1 MLKKVRVKIVTDRT
15 EMAGDL
21 FVGDAPTAAHA
32 PEAPTH
38 EESMMEGR
46 YHDDGTRVAISY
58 EEGALSGLEGS
69 RVTISYQ
76 KENPAHL
83 TMLRTGSV
91 KTVLTFEA
99 GCRHECVY
107 QTPYAP
113 FDVCVQTSKVQNAIE
128 ALGTLQLEY
137 TVQIKGAQPEH
148 TKMTL
153 TLLPAFDQP
162 RGIG

>member
-15 EMAGDL
+15 EMAGSL
-21 FVGDAPTAAHA
+21 FAGEALTLARA

-38 EESMMEGR
+38 EESMVEGR

-58 EEGALSGLEGS
+58 EEGELSGMEGS
-69 RVTISYQ
+69 RVTLSYQ
-76 KENPAHL
+76 KGSPAHL

-91 KTVLTFEA
+91 KTALIFEA
-99 GCRHECVY
+99 GRRHECVY

-113 FDVCVQTSKVQNAIE
+113 FDVCVQTSRVQNAIE

-153 TLLPAFDQP
+153 TLLPVFDQP
-162 RGIG
+162 IGV